1 MNKGSENLEPKSSAG
16 RRVDG
21 AALREVIEP
30 VTLAY
35 GLELVALEWS
45 GDLLRVIID
54 RSTVAGAPLAG
65 GASSLGA
72 PVAEVP
78 VAGMPVADAP
88 VADAPVAEPPVAAVA
103 LAGAARVKAPRG
115 KAPRAQAPRAQAPL
129 AQGGV
134 SLDDCVH
141 VSRDLSVALD
151 VADLIPH
158 AYRLEVS
165 SPGADRPLTSAAD
178 YARNVG
184 RLAKCKLTAPA
195 PDGQMVLRGPIL
207 GATATSVRIE
217 VDGKAH
223 EAFFTNIREAKLV
236 FEVGGAPKPGKKRGG
251 ARPGAAKARRA
262 AKPDRAPSGSHPRGS
277 RHG

>member
-1 MNKGSENLEPKSSAG
+1 MQKGTENLERKSSAG
-16 RRVDG
+16 RRVDE

-30 VTLAY
+30 VTLSY
-35 GLELVALEWS
+35 GLELVAVELS

-54 RSTVAGAPLAG
+54 RVAAASALSADAPPAGEGSSAHAPLAQVPMAG
-65 GASSLGA
+65 L
-72 PVAEVP
+72 P
-78 VAGMPVADAP
+78 VAGVAPAKARP
-88 VADAPVAEPPVAAVA
+88 AKAR
-103 LAGAARVKAPRG
+103 RVK
-115 KAPRAQAPRAQAPL
+115 APL

-165 SPGADRPLTSAAD
+165 SPGADRRLTTSAD
-178 YARNVG
+178 YSRNVG
-184 RLAKCKLTAPA
+184 RLAKCKLIAAA

-207 GATATSVRIE
+207 GATETSVRIE
-217 VDGKAH
+217 VDGKTH
-223 EAFFTNIREAKLV
+223 EALLTNIREAKLV
-236 FEVGGAPKPGKKRGG
+236 FEVGGAPKPGKHK
-251 ARPGAAKARRA
+251 PGKNKPAKTN
-262 AKPDRAPSGSHPRGS
+262 GSHPRGRS